1 MRSLHYDPS
10 RTALYSPGRAP
21 TILAGGITPSDE
33 LLCAEAARLVYK
45 PFETNTDA
53 AQESRTAFDRVGF
66 THVEFFGRA
75 GAPCFAALNSIT
87 NTVILTFRGTTRQLD
102 DILTD
107 LNTWPGLWSG
117 GGRVH
122 RGFFAAFELQRPEV
136 SAWLEQRSVR
146 CIVTGHSLGGA
157 LATLAATAF
166 HAARLI
172 TFGAPR
178 VGNHE
183 FGRGLADVQYARYVG
198 CCDLIARL
206 PPELLGF
213 RHCGALH
220 YIDHAGLIHV
230 DPSID
235 FLKEDRR
242 LGRRAYAADYALRT
256 GTLKLRDFADHA
268 PINYVYPILARDKL
282 ERSAVAQA

>member
-1 MRSLHYDPS
+1 MRLIPYDPS

-21 TILAGGITPSDE
+21 TILRGGISPSDE

-45 PFETNTDA
+45 PFETNTAA
-53 AQESRTAFDRVGF
+53 AQEIRAAFHGVGF

-117 GGRVH
+117 DGRVH
-122 RGFFAAFELQRPEV
+122 RGFFAAFELQRPEL
-136 SAWLEQRSVR
+136 SAWLEGHPVR

-183 FGRGLADVQYARYVG
+183 FGRGFADIECTRYVD

-206 PPELLGF
+206 PPQLLGF

-230 DPSID
+230 APSVD
-235 FLKEDRR
+235 LLKEDRR
-242 LGRRAYAADYALRT
+242 LGRRAYAADYGLRT

-268 PINYVYPILARDKL
+268 PINYVYPILARDELKQG
-282 ERSAVAQA
+282 AVAQA